1 MTSNIVKTNKIG
13 KSAAKS
19 LSTLLYQYM
28 GKVQRL
34 DGCGSERLDISQ

>member
-1 MTSNIVKTNKIG
+1 MTSDKVITKKIG

-19 LSTLLYQYM
+19 LSAFDKHM

-34 DGCGSERLDISQ
+34 DGCGSEEFYQL